1 METMGAKAMD
11 AERTLL
17 QRGDIVV
24 TPENNTNFAPLGPEL
39 VVLREIILAKGP
51 RWLTT
56 MKGEVGAGF
65 YASSR
70 GFLPFALGDI
80 PSDRIIVC
88 VVDPQIPPTS
98 IAAPAR

>member
-1 METMGAKAMD
+1 METLGAAAMD

-17 QRGDIVV
+17 QRGDIVA

-39 VVLREIILAKGP
+39 VVLREIILTKGP

-88 VVDPQIPPTS
+88 VVDPKIPPTS
-98 IAAPAR
+98 ITAPAR

>member
-1 METMGAKAMD
+1 METLGAAAMD

-17 QRGDIVV
+17 QRGDIVA

-39 VVLREIILAKGP
+39 VVLREMILAKGP
-51 RWLTT
+51 RWLAT

-80 PSDRIIVC
+80 PPDRVAVC
-88 VVDPQIPPTS
+88 VVDPQIPPTT
-98 IAAPAR
+98 INAPVR